1 MVWCNE
7 TIRRSELLILQKKFA
22 MIKNL
27 KYIGLTTAIV
37 ASTLLQAGNPERS
50 GQAGASQLLINPYAR
65 NAGMVGSNSARVRG
79 LEAQFLNIAG
89 TAYTRKTEFIFN
101 RSNWLQ
107 GTDIFINSF
116 GLTQGISETGTI
128 GLGIVSINAG
138 KIDITTEE
146 QPEGGLGTYSPSFYN
161 ISMSYAKMF
170 SENIYGGVNF
180 KILSEQIPNVA
191 ARGIAID
198 AGIQYHTGKYDNVHI
213 GIALKNWGPKMT
225 YRGDGLSRQ
234 STVKYGN
241 NYELT
246 VNNRS
251 GAFELPALVNIG
263 TSYDFYLLKDSTGRS
278 KKQRLSLNANYTSN
292 SFTYD
297 NFLFG
302 AEYSWKEMLMFRAGF
317 YAEKGIL
324 SEETRRTV
332 FTGPAAGVTFEIP
345 FNEKK
350 STVGLDYSYRFTNP
364 FGGTH
369 TFGLRVNL

>member
-1 MVWCNE
+1 
-7 TIRRSELLILQKKFA
+7 

-37 ASTLLQAGNPERS
+37 ASTLLQAGNPERA

-65 NAGMVGSNSARVRG
+65 NSGMVGSNSARVRG

-89 TAYTRKTEFIFN
+89 TAFTRKTEFIFN
-101 RSNWLQ
+101 RSSWLQ
-107 GTDIFINSF
+107 GTDIFINCF
-116 GLTQGISETGTI
+116 GLTQGIGETGTI

-146 QPEGGLGTYSPSFYN
+146 SPEGGLGSYTPSFYN

-170 SENIYGGVNF
+170 SENIYGGVNL
-180 KILSEQIPNVA
+180 KILNEQIPNVA

-198 AGIQYHTGKYDNVHI
+198 AGIQYHTGKYDNIHI

-234 STVKYGN
+234 STVKYGTG
-241 NYELT
+241 YELT

-263 TSYDFYLLKDSTGRS
+263 ASYDFYLLKDSTAGRS
-278 KKQRLSLNANYTSN
+278 KKQRLTLNGTYTSN

-302 AEYSWKEMLMFRAGF
+302 VEYAWKEMLMLRAGF
-317 YAEKGIL
+317 YSEKGIL
-324 SEETRRTV
+324 KEETRRTV
-332 FTGPAAGVTFEIP
+332 FTGPAAGLTFEIP

>member
-1 MVWCNE
+1 MKNIKYLGLSVALSMSLA
-7 TIRRSELLILQKKFA
+7 SE
-22 MIKNL
+22 
-27 KYIGLTTAIV
+27 
-37 ASTLLQAGNPERS
+37 AGNPERA

-116 GLTQGISETGTI
+116 GLTQGVGETGTI

-138 KIDITTEE
+138 KIDVTTED
-146 QPEGGLGTYSPSFYN
+146 QPEGGLGTYNPTFYN
-161 ISMSYAKMF
+161 ISLSYAKMF
-170 SENIYGGVNF
+170 SENIFGGINF
-180 KILSEQIPNVA
+180 KIINEQIPNVA
-191 ARGIAID
+191 ARGLAVD
-198 AGIQYHTGKYDNVHI
+198 AGIQYHTGKYDQIHI

-263 TSYDFYLLKDSTGRS
+263 ASYDFFLTKDSTGLS
-278 KKQRLSLNANYTSN
+278 KKHRLSLNTTYTSN

-297 NFLFG
+297 NYLFG
-302 AEYSWKEMLMFRAGF
+302 AEYAWKEMLMFRAGF
-317 YAEKGIL
+317 YAERGIL
-324 SEETRRTV
+324 NEEERRTV

-350 STVGLDYSYRFTNP
+350 STVALDYSYRFTNP
-364 FGGTH
+364 FAGVH